1 MSKILIID
9 DDPKVVRMM
18 EMELRRLDHDVHTSN
33 NGLEGLRKF
42 HNLQPHLVITD
53 VYMPLMD
60 GVTLCQRIREIS
72 DVPIL
77 MMSAE
82 AVNEEDIARGLELGA
97 DEYVRKPLG
106 AVELPARIK
115 ALLRRS
121 QLGTHE
127 DTPPQPIS
135 YSDGYLEV
143 DAQAHRVSVNGKE
156 ERLTPTEFK
165 LLTTFIR
172 HKGQVL
178 TFLQLLEQVW
188 GYEYTTEHHYPRI
201 YVSHLRRKIEPDHKN
216 PTYIQN
222 EYGIGYRFVG
232 K

>member
-1 MSKILIID
+1 MAKILIID

-18 EMELRRLDHDVHTSN
+18 EMELRRHEHDVHFSN

-42 HNLQPHLVITD
+42 HNFQPNLVITD
-53 VYMPLMD
+53 VCMPLMD

-82 AVNEEDIARGLELGA
+82 AVGEEDIARGLEMGA
-97 DEYVRKPLG
+97 DEYVRKPVG
-106 AVELPARIK
+106 TVELPARIK

-121 QLGTHE
+121 QITSQ
-127 DTPPQPIS
+127 DDSPPVPIQ

-143 DAQAHRVSVNGKE
+143 DAQAHKVSVNKIE
-156 ERLTPTEFK
+156 QRLTPTEFK
-165 LLTTFIR
+165 LLVTFIR

-232 K
+232 R